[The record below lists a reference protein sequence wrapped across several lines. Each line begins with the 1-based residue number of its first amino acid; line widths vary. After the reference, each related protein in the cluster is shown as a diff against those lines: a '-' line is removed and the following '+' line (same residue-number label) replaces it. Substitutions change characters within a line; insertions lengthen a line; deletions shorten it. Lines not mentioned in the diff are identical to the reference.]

1 MLLNNIASMNPYSE
15 DISTLIYG
23 NSTQISL
30 NIPRETNDKKTP
42 IKIAKLDHYNE
53 DIPTLT

>member
-1 MLLNNIASMNPYSE
+1 MNPYSE